1 MFGIVGIKLTR
12 FVAAAL
18 AVVLLVVGI
27 VLLAFYFG
35 GLHADLRIAT
45 LPKGS
50 MGEKFITAF
59 VAGTHAA
66 HPRINFKT
74 VEVPDL
80 AGAAKAMEN
89 GKVDIALIRTDISPP
104 SNGSTLVIVRRDIL
118 AIVKPAHSSIDNVTG
133 LTGKAIAIPSGPLQ
147 EANSRALDLILNYY
161 NVKPEAV
168 KRVFLPLEQIGAAIH
183 KGEAAAA
190 LAVGPIG
197 AGQVADV
204 VTAIAKATRAQPKI
218 LEIEDN
224 DAVTTRF
231 PSLESIDIPEGSFKA
246 NPALPDDDIKGV
258 AVTYRMVVPVTM
270 FDIVAGALG
279 RSVLNTK
286 ARLMQITPLASQ
298 IEAPDT
304 SQTNTVLPIHPG
316 FLSYL
321 NNGDQSFFDEFQS
334 YLYLIGIP
342 LSLLGSLI
350 ALLTT
355 ALNSRKTEARQKKLT
370 RLLMIA
376 EEAQHAE
383 PEQLDRL
390 DDEFRSIVSQCV
402 SELLDGS
409 LGVDQGPVSLA
420 IGHAREQIERRR
432 LKKAA

>member
-1 MFGIVGIKLTR
+1 
-12 FVAAAL
+12 
-18 AVVLLVVGI
+18 
-27 VLLAFYFG
+27 
-35 GLHADLRIAT
+35 
-45 LPKGS
+45 
-50 MGEKFITAF
+50 
-59 VAGTHAA
+59 
-66 HPRINFKT
+66 
-74 VEVPDL
+74 
-80 AGAAKAMEN
+80 
-89 GKVDIALIRTDISPP
+89 
-104 SNGSTLVIVRRDIL
+104 
-118 AIVKPAHSSIDNVTG
+118 
-133 LTGKAIAIPSGPLQ
+133 
-147 EANSRALDLILNYY
+147 
-161 NVKPEAV
+161 
-168 KRVFLPLEQIGAAIH
+168 
-183 KGEAAAA
+183 
-190 LAVGPIG
+190 
-197 AGQVADV
+197 
-204 VTAIAKATRAQPKI
+204 
-218 LEIEDN
+218 
-224 DAVTTRF
+224 
-231 PSLESIDIPEGSFKA
+231 
-246 NPALPDDDIKGV
+246 
-258 AVTYRMVVPVTM
+258 MVVPVTM

-298 IEAPDT
+298 IEGRIRRKPTRSCADP
-304 SQTNTVLPIHPG
+304 SR

-409 LGVDQGPVSLA
+409 LGVDQGLSVCDRPRAGANRTPSLEEGCVT
-420 IGHAREQIERRR
+420 IPPRTFQRSPLRR
-432 LKKAA
+432 LSRCSSPAARMPQRIPRSARAKARQSGSELEIFSGLLFDRGDA